1 MLIIV
6 LLCHFYEKLQTNS
19 VNISMKYQVLELG
32 IYFSFSFVDYAL
44 DIFVLR

>member
-1 MLIIV
+1 MP
-6 LLCHFYEKLQTNS
+6 LLWEVTNQF
-19 VNISMKYQVLELG
+19 NEYFNKYQVLELG